1 PNHDTGRAEVDDAVP
16 AAPPERV
23 VQKEEEKL
31 GASYSSVEPAA
42 EAGPAT
48 SASAE
53 AADRDPIPQSAR
65 EIAEARLAA
74 LSREAGGDDPETEPG
89 AEPGWEPGL
98 ADETPAEGVGKAEGT
113 PAPPQAIS
121 QTRKE
126 ESNDKK

>member
-74 LSREAGGDDPETEPG
+74 LSREAGVDDPESKAG
-89 AEPGWEPGL
+89 AEPGWQPGL
-98 ADETPAEGVGKAEGT
+98 AGESFAAGFVEAEVLAG
-113 PAPPQAIS
+113 PPRPNPRP
-121 QTRKE
+121 RKE
-126 ESNDKK
+126 QTKG